1 MSFGGEGLFD
11 VFSGES
17 GSQTGVEVKANGDG
31 KRKNDEPISKNVTF
45 KLYFN
50 DDL

>member
-17 GSQTGVEVKANGDG
+17 GAQTGVDEKTNGEG
-31 KRKNDEPISKNVTF
+31 KRKNDEPISKYRQ
-45 KLYFN
+45 L
-50 DDL
+50 